1 MTFNYNEKINFFKE
15 SITYIQLAIKNY
27 HLLGIL
33 NSNDVNI
40 CLDGL
45 EKIINLLNTISDD
58 NMINDL
64 QYINNNLSS
73 LIKNYGIYNF
83 DCFLKICLSNELAEK
98 YLKTLELNNKLAVVN
113 KYLHPIN
120 YKILNWTDKS
130 MRSNKKGIVN
140 NVSKSKIVDDKT
152 IIENTEQLECFDL
165 MRTSTSFNLRV
176 YGIKVILH
184 DIQNKKTLCVNCIVD
199 DVIISSIDELYIKNK
214 ISDLKKFI
222 VDDVNNKNELYKE
235 ESWLNFYKNLTLKDY
250 LIYNNTELFDKYIF
264 IMNQINNIENKTIN
278 ALVQDFIGSELFGQR
293 SIIIQLLLNN
303 YKQEF
308 QYLAYLLYDLLSI
321 ETNSS
326 NDSTEQKILYDSL
339 PYECKKLFKMAMC
352 KTIEYTTNL
361 SNFDSNKIPLE
372 QQICLMKV
380 GDNVKEKAM
389 QKLKE
394 IKSKSEDSGSKARQ
408 YLDGLLKIPFGIYT
422 EEYILTKKTD
432 INNLFNSLK
441 EPVKVLDLKDIDN
454 NTIKEFIEL
463 IKDLLIRENYSPLEI
478 LNIVDTISEKLEPI
492 YSNIINYVL
501 NDALTNKKKVL
512 LHLLN
517 SIVLIC
523 KKYEINI
530 SKPASPNDN
539 IGLIRNSIKEIIE
552 NNKNKKDLLK
562 EILILIESINSNK
575 VYNYLINMDRIIHK
589 ITIKNTEV
597 IEYISSFNGIL
608 DDAVHGH
615 KNAKKQ
621 IERILGQWINGEKSG
636 YCFGFEGP
644 PGLGKTTLA
653 KKGLANCL
661 KDKNGESRPFSFI
674 ALGGSSNGSILDGH
688 NYTYVGSTWGKIVDI
703 LIEKKTMN
711 PVIFIDELDKV
722 SRTEH
727 GKEIIGILTHLIDTT
742 QNDGFQ
748 DKYFSNIDLDLSKAL
763 FIFSYNDVE
772 LIDKILLDRIHR
784 IKFENLLLEDKLII
798 TRDYLLPEFYKKF
811 GIENIIEFGDDLVKY
826 IIENYTNEPGVRKL
840 KEILFEL
847 ISSINLDLLTIKKKY
862 NIPVIITK
870 EIIENILYE
879 RHYIRYLKIND
890 YPKVG
895 VVNGLWANAYGNGG
909 ILHIESKFILTS
921 TYFDLK
927 LTGMQGDVM
936 KESMT
941 VAKTLAVS
949 LINQNQLKKIVKEFE
964 ETKLQ
969 GIHVHV
975 PEGATPKDGPS
986 AGAAITLVIYSLL
999 TNKKIKN
1006 NFAITGEINL
1016 QGSVTAIGGLE
1027 LKILGGIRAGVKCFL
1042 YPKDNAK
1049 DFKLFYEKHSNKL
1062 AIDNYEF
1069 FEIEHISDVIKYM
1082 IL

>member
-1 MTFNYNEKINFFKE
+1 MSGNYVEKIKFFKE
-15 SITYIQLAIKNY
+15 VVNDIQFGVKIY
-27 HLLGIL
+27 HLMNVM
-33 NSNDVNI
+33 NSNEYNN

-45 EKIINLLNTISDD
+45 EKIINLINSISND
-58 NMINDL
+58 NVLNDL

-73 LIKNYGIYNF
+73 LIKTNGIYNLKN
-83 DCFLKICLSNELAEK
+83 FLRICLSNEFEEK
-98 YLKTLELNNKLAVVN
+98 YLKEVKDKLEVIGR
-113 KYLHPIN
+113 YLHPIN
-120 YKILNWTDKS
+120 YKILNWTDKGI
-130 MRSNKKGIVN
+130 RSSKKIITKEISKNKI
-140 NVSKSKIVDDKT
+140 IDDKI
-152 IIENTEQLECFDL
+152 IIEETQQLECFDL
-165 MRTSTSFNLRV
+165 MRTSSNFNLRV
-176 YGIKVILH
+176 YGVKVIIH
-184 DIQNKKTLCVNCIVD
+184 DIVNKKTLCVNCLVD
-199 DVIISSIDELYIKNK
+199 ELIIENIDEVYLKNRIIDLEKFMK
-214 ISDLKKFI
+214 INGND
-222 VDDVNNKNELYKE
+222 KNELYVE
-235 ESWLNFYKNLTLKDY
+235 ESWKNYSNNLTLKDY
-250 LIYNNTELFDKYIF
+250 LVYSNQELFNKYIF
-264 IMNQINNIENKTIN
+264 MMNSISNIENKTIN
-278 ALVQDFIGSELFGQR
+278 ALVQDFVGNELFNQR
-293 SIIIQLLLNN
+293 TILIQLLLNS

-308 QYLAYLLYDLLSI
+308 QYLAYLLYDLLSVEI
-321 ETNSS
+321 QSS
-326 NDSTEQKILYDSL
+326 NDSTEQKIIYDSL
-339 PYECKKLFKMAMC
+339 PLECKKCFKAAMY

-361 SNFDSNKIPLE
+361 SNFDNNKIPLE
-372 QQICLMKV
+372 QQICLMKA

-408 YLDGLLKIPFGIYT
+408 YLDGLLKIPFGIYK
-422 EEYILTKKTD
+422 EEYILTKKID
-432 INNLFNSLK
+432 ISNLFNSLK
-441 EPVKVLDLKDIDN
+441 DPIKGLDVSNIDN
-454 NTIKEFIEL
+454 NSIKEFIDL
-463 IKDLLIRENYSPLEI
+463 IKDLLNKDNYSSLEI
-478 LNIVDTISEKLEPI
+478 LNIIDTISDKLEPI

-523 KKYEINI
+523 KKYEITI

-552 NNKNKKDLLK
+552 NNKNKLELLK

-575 VYNYLINMDRIIHK
+575 VYSYLINTDKIIQK
-589 ITIKNTEV
+589 ITKKNCEV
-597 IEYISSFNGIL
+597 IEYISSFNDTL
-608 DDAVHGH
+608 DGAVHGH

-644 PGLGKTTLA
+644 PGVGKTTLA

-661 KDKNGESRPFSFI
+661 KDKDGESRPFSFI

-711 PVIFIDELDKV
+711 PIIFIDELDKV

-772 LIDKILLDRIHR
+772 LIDRILLDRIHR
-784 IKFENLLLEDKLII
+784 IKFENLLLEDKLVI

-811 GIENIIEFGDDLVKY
+811 GIENVIEFGDNLVKY

-847 ISSINLDLLTIKKKY
+847 ISSINLDLLKKTQKY

-895 VVNGLWANAYGNGG
+895 IVNGLWANAYGNSG
-909 ILHIESKFILTS
+909 ILHIESKFYSTS
-921 TYFDLK
+921 TFFDLK

-949 LINQNQLKKIVKEFE
+949 LVPDSELKKLIKNFD

-969 GIHVHV
+969 GIHIHV

-999 TNKKIKN
+999 RNKKIKN

-1016 QGSVTAIGGLE
+1016 QGSVTAIGGLD

-1049 DFKLFYEKHSNKL
+1049 DFKLFYEKHSKNL
-1062 AIDNYEF
+1062 DIDNYEF

-1082 IL
+1082 II

>member
-1 MTFNYNEKINFFKE
+1 M
-15 SITYIQLAIKNY
+15 
-27 HLLGIL
+27 
-33 NSNDVNI
+33 
-40 CLDGL
+40 
-45 EKIINLLNTISDD
+45 EKIINLINSIS
-58 NMINDL
+58 NENIINEL

-73 LIKNYGIYNF
+73 LIKSYGIYSLKN
-83 DCFLKICLSNELAEK
+83 FLKICLGEEFAEK
-98 YLKTLELNNKLAVVN
+98 YLKNSNLNKKLDVIN

-120 YKILNWTDKS
+120 YKILNWTDKGT
-130 MRSNKKGIVN
+130 RSGKKVVIKEISKNKI
-140 NVSKSKIVDDKT
+140 IDDKMM
-152 IIENTEQLECFDL
+152 IEETEQLECFDL
-165 MRTSTSFNLRV
+165 MRSSSNFNLRV
-176 YGIKVILH
+176 YGIKLVIH
-184 DIQNKKTLCVNCIVD
+184 DVINKKTLCINCLVD
-199 DVIISSIDELYIKNK
+199 DIIITNVNELYIKNK
-214 ISDLKKFI
+214 IKDLKEFI
-222 VDDVNNKNELYKE
+222 VNNGNDKNELYIE
-235 ESWLNFYKNLTLKDY
+235 ESWLNYYNNLTIKDY
-250 LIYNNTELFDKYIF
+250 LIYSNQELFNKYIF
-264 IMNQINNIENKTIN
+264 TMNQISNIENKTIN
-278 ALVQDFIGSELFGQR
+278 ALVQDFVGSELFNQR
-293 SIIIQLLLNN
+293 TILIQLLLNSS
-303 YKQEF
+303 KQEF
-308 QYLAYLLYDLLSI
+308 QYLAYLLYDLLSV
-321 ETNSS
+321 ETQSS
-326 NDSTEQKILYDSL
+326 NDSTEQKIIYDSL
-339 PYECKKLFKMAMC
+339 PLECKKCFKTAMY

-361 SNFDSNKIPLE
+361 SNFDNNKVPLE
-372 QQICLMKV
+372 QQICLMKA

-408 YLDGLLKIPFGIYT
+408 YLDGLLKIPFGIYK
-422 EEYILTKKTD
+422 EEYILTKKID
-432 INNLFNSLK
+432 ISNLFNSMK
-441 EPVKVLDLKDIDN
+441 EGIKVLDIDLIEN
-454 NTIKEFIEL
+454 ESIKNFIEL
-463 IKDLLIRENYSPLEI
+463 IKDLLIKESYSSLEI
-478 LNIVDTISEKLEPI
+478 LNIIDTIKDKLEPI
-492 YSNIINYVL
+492 YSNIINFVL

-512 LHLLN
+512 LNLLN

-523 KKYEINI
+523 KKYEITI
-530 SKPASPNDN
+530 SKPASSNDN
-539 IGLIRNSIKEIIE
+539 IGLIKNSIKEIIE
-552 NNKNKKDLLK
+552 NNKNKLELLK
-562 EILILIESINSNK
+562 EILILIESVNSNK
-575 VYNYLINMDRIIHK
+575 VYSYLINTDRMIK
-589 ITIKNTEV
+589 DITKKNNEV
-597 IEYISSFNGIL
+597 IDYICSFNSTL
-608 DDAVHGH
+608 DSAVHGH
-615 KNAKKQ
+615 QNAKKQ

-644 PGLGKTTLA
+644 PGVGKTTLA

-661 KDKNGESRPFSFI
+661 KDKDGESRPFSFI

-703 LIEKKTMN
+703 LIETKTMN
-711 PVIFIDELDKV
+711 PIIFIDELDKV

-772 LIDKILLDRIHR
+772 LIDRILLDRIHR
-784 IKFENLLLEDKLII
+784 IKFENLLLDDKLVI
-798 TRDYLLPEFYKKF
+798 TRDYLLPEFYTKF
-811 GIENIIEFGDDLVKY
+811 GIENVIEFGDDLVKY

-847 ISSINLDLLTIKKKY
+847 ISSINLDLLKRTKKY

-870 EIIENILYE
+870 EIIEHILYE

-895 VVNGLWANAYGNGG
+895 IVNGLWANAYGNSG
-909 ILHIESKFILTS
+909 ILHIESKFFSTS
-921 TYFDLK
+921 TFFDLK

-949 LINQNQLKKIVKEFE
+949 LISQSQLKKLVKDFE

-969 GIHVHV
+969 GIHIHV
-975 PEGATPKDGPS
+975 PEGSTPKDGPS

-1049 DFKLFYEKHSNKL
+1049 DFKLFYEKHSDKL
-1062 AIDNYEF
+1062 DIDNYEF
-1069 FEIEHISDVIKYM
+1069 FEIEHISDVLKYM
-1082 IL
+1082 IF

>member
-1 MTFNYNEKINFFKE
+1 MTINYNEKINFFKE
-15 SITYIQLAIKNY
+15 VITDVQLGVKNY
-27 HLLGIL
+27 HLMGVF
-33 NSNDVNI
+33 NSNDLNI

-45 EKIINLLNTISDD
+45 EKIINLINSIS
-58 NMINDL
+58 NENIINDL

-73 LIKNYGIYNF
+73 LIKIYGIYSLKN
-83 DCFLKICLSNELAEK
+83 FLKICLSNEFAEK
-98 YLKTLELNNKLAVVN
+98 YLKSTILNKKLDVIN

-120 YKILNWTDKS
+120 YKILNWTDKG
-130 MRSNKKGIVN
+130 MRTGKKIVVKE
-140 NVSKSKIVDDKT
+140 VSKNKIQDDK
-152 IIENTEQLECFDL
+152 ILIENTEQLECFDL
-165 MRTSTSFNLRV
+165 MRSSTNFNLRV
-176 YGIKVILH
+176 YGIKLVVH
-184 DIQNKKTLCVNCIVD
+184 DVVNKKTLCINCLVD
-199 DVIISSIDELYIKNK
+199 EIIINSVDELYIKNK
-214 ISDLKKFI
+214 IIDLKEFMLNSGN
-222 VDDVNNKNELYKE
+222 DKNELYIE
-235 ESWLNFYKNLTLKDY
+235 ESWLNYYNNLTIKDY
-250 LIYNNTELFDKYIF
+250 LIYSNDELFNKYIF
-264 IMNQINNIENKTIN
+264 IMNQISNVENKTIN
-278 ALVQDFIGSELFGQR
+278 ALVQDFVGSELFNQR
-293 SIIIQLLLNN
+293 IILIQLLLNS

-308 QYLAYLLYDLLSI
+308 QYLAYLLYDLLSV
-321 ETNSS
+321 ETESS
-326 NDSTEQKILYDSL
+326 NDSTEQKKLYDSL
-339 PYECKKLFKMAMC
+339 PLECKKYFKTAMY

-361 SNFDSNKIPLE
+361 SNFDNNKVPLE
-372 QQICLMKV
+372 QQICLIKA

-408 YLDGLLKIPFGIYT
+408 YLDGLLKIPFGIYK
-422 EEYILTKKTD
+422 EEYILTKKID
-432 INNLFNSLK
+432 ISNLFNTLK
-441 EPVKVLDLKDIDN
+441 EQIKVLDVDLIEND
-454 NTIKEFIEL
+454 TIKNLIEL
-463 IKDLLIRENYSPLEI
+463 IKDLLIKENYSSLEI
-478 LNIVDTISEKLEPI
+478 LNIIDTIKDKLEPL
-492 YSNIINYVL
+492 YSNIINFVL

-523 KKYEINI
+523 KKYEITI
-530 SKPASPNDN
+530 SKPASSSDN

-552 NNKNKKDLLK
+552 NNKNKLELLK
-562 EILILIESINSNK
+562 EILILIESLNTNK
-575 VYNYLINMDRIIHK
+575 VYNFLINTDKIIND
-589 ITIKNTEV
+589 ITKKNNEV
-597 IEYISSFNGIL
+597 IDYICSFNSTL
-608 DDAVHGH
+608 DTAIHGH

-621 IERILGQWINGEKSG
+621 IERIIGQWINGEKSG

-644 PGLGKTTLA
+644 PGVGKTTLA

-661 KDKNGESRPFSFI
+661 KDKDGESRPFSFI

-711 PVIFIDELDKV
+711 PIIFIDELDKV
-722 SRTEH
+722 SRTEQ
-727 GKEIIGILTHLIDTT
+727 GKEIIGILTHLIDTA

-784 IKFENLLLEDKLII
+784 IKFENLLLDDKLVI
-798 TRDYLLPEFYKKF
+798 TKDFLLPEFYKKF
-811 GIENIIEFGDDLVKY
+811 GIEDVIEFGDDLVKY

-840 KEILFEL
+840 KEIFFEL
-847 ISSINLDLLTIKKKY
+847 ISSINLDLLKRTKKY

-870 EIIENILYE
+870 EIIENILHE

-895 VVNGLWANAYGNGG
+895 IVNGLWANAYGNSG
-909 ILHIESKFILTS
+909 ILHIESKFFSTS
-921 TYFDLK
+921 TFFDLK

-941 VAKTLAVS
+941 VAKTLAISLVS
-949 LINQNQLKKIVKEFE
+949 QSQLKKIVKDFE

-969 GIHVHV
+969 GIHIHV

-986 AGAAITLVIYSLL
+986 AGAAITLIIYSLL
-999 TNKKIKN
+999 MNKKIKN

-1049 DFKLFYEKHSNKL
+1049 DFKLFYEKHSDKL
-1062 AIDNYEF
+1062 DIDNYEF

-1082 IL
+1082 IF

>member
-1 MTFNYNEKINFFKE
+1 MTINYNEKIKFFKE
-15 SITYIQLAIKNY
+15 VITDVQLGVKNY
-27 HLLGIL
+27 HLMGVF
-33 NSNDVNI
+33 NSNDLNI

-45 EKIINLLNTISDD
+45 EKIINLINSIS
-58 NMINDL
+58 NENIINDL

-73 LIKNYGIYNF
+73 LIKIYGIYSLKN
-83 DCFLKICLSNELAEK
+83 FLKICLSNEFAEK
-98 YLKTLELNNKLAVVN
+98 YLKSTILNKKLDVIN

-120 YKILNWTDKS
+120 YKILNWTDKG
-130 MRSNKKGIVN
+130 MRTGKKIVVKE
-140 NVSKSKIVDDKT
+140 VSKNKIQDDK
-152 IIENTEQLECFDL
+152 ILIENTEQLECFDL
-165 MRTSTSFNLRV
+165 MRSSTNFNLRV
-176 YGIKVILH
+176 YGIKLVVH
-184 DIQNKKTLCVNCIVD
+184 DVVNKKTLCINCLVD
-199 DVIISSIDELYIKNK
+199 EIIINSVDELYIKNK
-214 ISDLKKFI
+214 IIDLKEFMLNSGN
-222 VDDVNNKNELYKE
+222 DKNELYIE
-235 ESWLNFYKNLTLKDY
+235 ESWLNYYNNLTIKDY
-250 LIYNNTELFDKYIF
+250 LIYSNDELFNKYIF
-264 IMNQINNIENKTIN
+264 IMNQISNVENKTIN
-278 ALVQDFIGSELFGQR
+278 ALVQDFVGSELFNQR
-293 SIIIQLLLNN
+293 IILIQLLLNS

-308 QYLAYLLYDLLSI
+308 QYLAYLLYDLLSV
-321 ETNSS
+321 ETESS
-326 NDSTEQKILYDSL
+326 NDSTEQKKLYDSL
-339 PYECKKLFKMAMC
+339 PLECKKYFKTAMY

-361 SNFDSNKIPLE
+361 SNFDNNKVPLE
-372 QQICLMKV
+372 QQICLIKA

-408 YLDGLLKIPFGIYT
+408 YLDGLLKIPFGIYK
-422 EEYILTKKTD
+422 EEYILTKKID
-432 INNLFNSLK
+432 ISNLFNTLK
-441 EPVKVLDLKDIDN
+441 EQIKVLDVDLIEND
-454 NTIKEFIEL
+454 TIKNLIEL
-463 IKDLLIRENYSPLEI
+463 IKDLLIKENNSSLEI
-478 LNIVDTISEKLEPI
+478 LNIIDTIKDKLEPL
-492 YSNIINYVL
+492 YSNIINFVL

-523 KKYEINI
+523 KKYEITI
-530 SKPASPNDN
+530 SKPASSSDN

-552 NNKNKKDLLK
+552 NNKNKLELLK
-562 EILILIESINSNK
+562 EILILIESLNTNK
-575 VYNYLINMDRIIHK
+575 VYTFLINTDKIIND
-589 ITIKNTEV
+589 ITKKNNEV
-597 IEYISSFNGIL
+597 IDYICSFNSTL
-608 DDAVHGH
+608 DTAIHGH

-621 IERILGQWINGEKSG
+621 IERIIGQWINGEKSG

-644 PGLGKTTLA
+644 PGVGKTTLA

-661 KDKNGESRPFSFI
+661 KDKDGESRPFSFI

-711 PVIFIDELDKV
+711 PIIFIDELDKV
-722 SRTEH
+722 SRTEQ
-727 GKEIIGILTHLIDTT
+727 GKEIIGILTHLIDTA

-784 IKFENLLLEDKLII
+784 IKFENLLLDDKLVI
-798 TRDYLLPEFYKKF
+798 TKDFLLPEFYKKF
-811 GIENIIEFGDDLVKY
+811 GIEDVIEFGDDLVKY

-840 KEILFEL
+840 KEIFFEL
-847 ISSINLDLLTIKKKY
+847 ISSINLDLLKRTKKY

-870 EIIENILYE
+870 EIIENILHE

-895 VVNGLWANAYGNGG
+895 IVNGLWANAYGNSG
-909 ILHIESKFILTS
+909 ILHIESKFFSTS
-921 TYFDLK
+921 TFFDLK

-941 VAKTLAVS
+941 VAKTLAISLVS
-949 LINQNQLKKIVKEFE
+949 QSQLKKIVKDFE

-969 GIHVHV
+969 GIHIHV

-986 AGAAITLVIYSLL
+986 AGAAITLIIYSLL
-999 TNKKIKN
+999 MNKKIKN

-1049 DFKLFYEKHSNKL
+1049 DFKLFYEKHSDKL
-1062 AIDNYEF
+1062 DIDNYEF

-1082 IL
+1082 IF

>member
-1 MTFNYNEKINFFKE
+1 MSNNYAEKIKFFKH
-15 SITYIQLAIKNY
+15 IVNDIQYGVKNY
-27 HLLGIL
+27 HLMNIIS
-33 NSNDVNI
+33 SNEYNM

-45 EKIINLLNTISDD
+45 DKIINLINSIS
-58 NMINDL
+58 NENIMNEL

-73 LIKNYGIYNF
+73 LIKNYGIYDFNNF
-83 DCFLKICLSNELAEK
+83 IKICLSNEFEEK
-98 YLKTLELNNKLAVVN
+98 YFKDETLRNKLHVICR
-113 KYLHPIN
+113 YLHPIN
-120 YKILNWTDKS
+120 YKILNWTNNTS
-130 MRSNKKGIVN
+130 RSGKKILAKEISKNKI
-140 NVSKSKIVDDKT
+140 IDDKN
-152 IIENTEQLECFDL
+152 IINETEQLECFDL
-165 MRTSTSFNLRV
+165 MRTSTNFKLRV
-176 YGIKVILH
+176 YGVKVVIH
-184 DIQNKKTLCVNCIVD
+184 DILNKKTLCINCLAD
-199 DVIISSIDELYIKNK
+199 ELIISNVEEIYIKNEK
-214 ISDLKKFI
+214 MSLEKFMI
-222 VDDVNNKNELYKE
+222 DNNNNKNELYVE
-235 ESWLNFYKNLTLKDY
+235 ESWLNYSKNLTIKDY
-250 LIYNNTELFDKYIF
+250 LIYNNEDLFNKYIF
-264 IMNQINNIENKTIN
+264 IMNSIINIENKTISS
-278 ALVQDFIGSELFGQR
+278 LVQDFIGSELYTQR
-293 SIIIQLLLNN
+293 TILIQLLLNN

-321 ETNSS
+321 EIQSS

-339 PYECKKLFKMAMC
+339 PLECKKCFKEAMYT
-352 KTIEYTTNL
+352 TIEYTTNL
-361 SNFDSNKIPLE
+361 SNFDNNKVPLE
-372 QQICLMKV
+372 QQICLMKA

-422 EEYILTKKTD
+422 EEYILTRKTD

-441 EPVKVLDLKDIDN
+441 EPIKVLDINMIDN
-454 NTIKEFIEL
+454 NSIKDFMEL
-463 IKDLLIRENYSPLEI
+463 IKDLLNKDNYSSLEI
-478 LNIVDTISEKLEPI
+478 LNIIDTISEKLEPI

-523 KKYEINI
+523 KKYEIII
-530 SKPASPNDN
+530 SKPASVNDN

-552 NNKNKKDLLK
+552 NNKNKLELLK
-562 EILILIESINSNK
+562 EIIILIESVNGNK
-575 VYNYLINMDRIIHK
+575 VYNYLINTDKVIQK
-589 ITIKNTEV
+589 IRKKNGEV
-597 IEYISSFNGIL
+597 VEYIRSFNDTL
-608 DDAVHGH
+608 DGAVHGH
-615 KNAKKQ
+615 INAKKQ

-644 PGLGKTTLA
+644 PGIGKTTLA

-711 PVIFIDELDKV
+711 PIIFIDELDKV

-742 QNDGFQ
+742 QNDSFQ

-772 LIDKILLDRIHR
+772 LIDRILLDRIHR
-784 IKFENLLLEDKLII
+784 IKFENLLLEDKLVI

-811 GIENIIEFGDDLVKY
+811 GIENVIEFGDDLVKY

-847 ISSINLDLLTIKKKY
+847 ISSINLDLLKRTQKY

-895 VVNGLWANAYGNGG
+895 IVNGLWANAYGNGG
-909 ILHIESKFILTS
+909 ILHIESKFFSTT

-936 KESMT
+936 KESMS
-941 VAKTLAVS
+941 VAKTLAFS
-949 LINQNQLKKIVKEFE
+949 LLTSSQQKKILKDFE
-964 ETKLQ
+964 ENKLQ
-969 GIHVHV
+969 GIHIHV

-1006 NFAITGEINL
+1006 NFALTGEINL
-1016 QGSVTAIGGLE
+1016 QGSVTAIGGLD

-1049 DFKLFYEKHSNKL
+1049 DFKLFYEKHSDKL
-1062 AIDNYEF
+1062 YPYEF